1 MDGTGLLAAAGAL
14 ALGAAIGWWLATTR
28 AAAVSARERALWAAR
43 VAAAETDAAAARA
56 ERDRYRSDQREQDER
71 TRALAEQARQREA
84 RDQSVLR
91 ALAPL
96 EHNLAAMRQK
106 LEELER
112 ERQAQFGAVAEQLRR
127 AERTDESLRAATESL
142 AGALRTTSTRGV
154 WGETQLRRV
163 VEAAGLTRHVD
174 FDLQVATSSDAG
186 AGRPDMIVRL
196 PGGRSLAVDAK
207 VPLDAF
213 LAAGSLPPDAAAGE
227 REALI
232 AQHVKAVRG
241 HIETLSRR
249 SYWEGLEGSPEF
261 VVCFL
266 PTESLL
272 STALDQDP
280 SLLDFAFGRRVA
292 IASPVNLWAVLKT
305 VAFTWTQDG
314 VADQAR
320 ELVALGTQLF
330 DRIATLSGH
339 VEEMR
344 RGIERTVS
352 SYNRFVGS
360 LENRV
365 LVTARKFPGIDENR
379 LEALAAPPVLD
390 ERPRSLSAPEFAWA
404 LDGAQRRIDPDG
416 AQRRID
422 PDGATPGP
430 GDAEPVR
437 LHPEGS

>member
-1 MDGTGLLAAAGAL
+1 MSDGSARLTGMDPIGALVAAGAL
-14 ALGAAIGWWLATTR
+14 LLGVVIGWQVAAAR
-28 AAAVSARERALWAAR
+28 AAAASARERATW
-43 VAAAETDAAAARA
+43 A
-56 ERDRYRSDQREQDER
+56 EREQ
-71 TRALAEQARQREA
+71 ALGEQARQREA
-84 RDQSVLR
+84 RDQSMLH

-96 EHNLAAMRQK
+96 EQTLTAMRQK
-106 LEELER
+106 VEDLER
-112 ERQAQFGAVAEQLRR
+112 DRHVQFGAVAEQLRR

-142 AGALRTTSTRGV
+142 AGALRTTATRGV

-174 FDLQVATSSDAG
+174 FELQGATSSDAG

-196 PGGRSLAVDAK
+196 PGGRALAVDAK

-213 LAAGSLPPDAAAGE
+213 LAAGALPPAAAQSE
-227 REALI
+227 RDALL
-232 AQHVKAVRG
+232 AQHVKAVRA
-241 HIETLSRR
+241 HVDALSRR
-249 SYWEGLEGSPEF
+249 SYWAGLEGSPEF

-280 SLLDFAFGRRVA
+280 ALLDFAFGRRVA
-292 IASPVNLWAVLKT
+292 IATPVNLWAVLKT
-305 VAFTWTQDG
+305 VAFTWTQDAM
-314 VADQAR
+314 ADQAR

-352 SYNRFVGS
+352 GYNRFVGS

-365 LVTARKFPGIDENR
+365 LVTARKFPGIDQNR
-379 LEALAAPPVLD
+379 LDALVAPPVLD
-390 ERPRSLSAPEFAWA
+390 ERPRSLSAPEFARA
-404 LDGAQRRIDPDG
+404 LDEAQHRIGAGG
-416 AQRRID
+416 AS
-422 PDGATPGP
+422 AEP
-430 GDAEPVR
+430 GDAEPVKLR
-437 LHPEGS
+437 PEES

>member
-28 AAAVSARERALWAAR
+28 AAAASARERALSAAR

-142 AGALRTTSTRGV
+142 AGALRTTTTRGV

-174 FDLQVATSSDAG
+174 FELQVATSSDAG

-213 LAAGSLPPDAAAGE
+213 LAAGALPPDSAAGE
-227 REALI
+227 REALL

-330 DRIATLSGH
+330 DRLATLSGH

-352 SYNRFVGS
+352 GYNRFVGS

-390 ERPRSLSAPEFAWA
+390 EQPRSLSAPEFARA
-404 LDGAQRRIDPDG
+404 FDGMQQRIG
-416 AQRRID
+416 T
-422 PDGATPGP
+422 DGATRGH

-437 LHPEGS
+437 LRPEGS